1 MAPQTNRKDLH
12 LDAVLHHD
20 MSMKKKT
27 AGFESV
33 EFEHCSLPECDFNTI
48 DLSTEF
54 LGHRLA
60 LPFLIS
66 SMTGGARDAETI
78 NCRLAE
84 AASELG

>member
-33 EFEHCSLPECDFNTI
+33 EFEHCALPECDFNT
-48 DLSTEF
+48 
-54 LGHRLA
+54 
-60 LPFLIS
+60 
-66 SMTGGARDAETI
+66 
-78 NCRLAE
+78 
-84 AASELG
+84 